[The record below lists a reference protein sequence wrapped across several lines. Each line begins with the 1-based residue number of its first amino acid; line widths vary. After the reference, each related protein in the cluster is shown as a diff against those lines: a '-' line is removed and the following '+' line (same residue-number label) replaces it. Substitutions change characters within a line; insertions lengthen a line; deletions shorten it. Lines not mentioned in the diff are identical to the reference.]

1 VNFHEKLRK
10 FACRGTAAVALH
22 RIEFADQGAELPDLL
37 LERFPFCHA
46 APSFCN
52 QF

>member
-1 VNFHEKLRK
+1 VNFHEKFHK
-10 FACRGTAAVALH
+10 FAGRCTAAVALH

-37 LERFPFCHA
+37 LECFPFRHA
-46 APSFCN
+46 APSFRN